1 MNLLI
6 QYTLGLIHWNL
17 FLIEWM
23 NYNMRAY
30 ERLIK
35 YTKYETGS
43 VSGNGNCPS
52 SPEQLKFAKALADEM
67 KSIGIQNIS
76 VNNNGYVF
84 GTIEENIEGWKGTVI
99 GFLAHMDVVCDVPF
113 TNIKTK
119 IIEKYDGTDIF
130 LNDDKNII
138 LSPKDNDSLKLYI
151 GSDLLVTDGTTLLGA
166 DDKAGIA
173 EILTMAEKLYQ
184 NPKIKHG
191 KIKIGFT
198 PDEEIGRGAD
208 LFDVKLF
215 GADYAYTVDGAA
227 FGEVEYETFN
237 ASSANVTINGINI
250 HPGSAKGKMKNA
262 LRIAMEFNAMLPENE
277 RPENTDHYEGF
288 YHLDQM
294 DGIVEKTNLRYLLR
308 DHDRNKLEEKKT
320 IIQEIAIK
328 LNRKYGENTVQVE
341 IRDSYYNMAEQIKPH
356 WHLIET
362 AYEAI
367 KELGGIPCSNPARGG
382 TDGSR
387 LSFMGLPCPNLGT
400 GSHNHHGKTEYAC
413 IQAMDQ
419 CVELLIKIAEKYSK
433 L

>member
-1 MNLLI
+1 
-6 QYTLGLIHWNL
+6 
-17 FLIEWM
+17 
-23 NYNMRAY
+23 MRAY
-30 ERLIK
+30 ERLIN
-35 YTKYETGS
+35 YTKQETGS
-43 VSGNGNCPS
+43 VSGNSNCPS
-52 SPEQLKFAKALADEM
+52 SPEQLLFGEALAKEM
-67 KSIGIQNIS
+67 ENMGIQN
-76 VNNNGYVF
+76 VNIDKNGYVF
-84 GTIEENIEGWKGTVI
+84 GTIEANIENWTGTVI
-99 GFLAHMDVVCDVPF
+99 GFLAHMDVVRDVPF

-119 IIEKYDGTDIF
+119 IIKNYDGADIL
-130 LNDDKNII
+130 LNEDKNII
-138 LSPKDNDSLKLYI
+138 LSPKDYDSLKLYI

-173 EILTMAEKLYQ
+173 EILTMAEELHQ
-184 NPKIKHG
+184 HPEIKHG

-215 GADYAYTVDGAA
+215 DADYAYTVDGAA

-237 ASSANVTINGINI
+237 AASANITINGFNI

-262 LRIAMEFNAMLPENE
+262 SQIAMEFNAMLPENE
-277 RPENTDHYEGF
+277 RPEHTENNEGF
-288 YHLDQM
+288 YHLDKM
-294 DGIVEKTNLRYLLR
+294 EGIVEKANLHYLLR
-308 DHDRNKLEEKKT
+308 DHDRIKLEERKT
-320 IIQEIAIK
+320 IVQEIASK
-328 LNRKYGENTVQVE
+328 LNKKYGKNIVQVE

-367 KELGGIPCSNPARGG
+367 KELGGTPISNPVRGG

-400 GSHNHHGKTEYAC
+400 GSHNHHGKAEYAC

-419 CVELLIKIAEKYSK
+419 CVKMLIKIAEKYGK
-433 L
+433 Q